1 MVKIEPHR
9 KIIECAIISP
19 YIKDEKPISLL
30 IAAVPRALDPLSNP
44 LARELSYIF
53 QVKKVPVKTPI
64 LFINSD
70 NKRFLLARIAPRGSE
85 RPFEAA
91 IFTEDDDLLNLIHLL
106 LVNSNKAL
114 LMQAFP
120 T

>member
-1 MVKIEPHR
+1 MFSA
-9 KIIECAIISP
+9 CS
-19 YIKDEKPISLL
+19 
-30 IAAVPRALDPLSNP
+30 
-44 LARELSYIF
+44 AR
-53 QVKKVPVKTPI
+53 
-64 LFINSD
+64 SD

-85 RPFEAA
+85 RPFEAT

-106 LVNSNKAL
+106 LVKINKAL